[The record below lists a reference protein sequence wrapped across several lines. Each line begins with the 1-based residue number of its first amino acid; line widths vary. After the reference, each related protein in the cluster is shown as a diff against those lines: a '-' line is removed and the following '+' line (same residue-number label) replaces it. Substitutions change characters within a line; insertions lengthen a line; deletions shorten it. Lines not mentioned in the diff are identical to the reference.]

1 LRFRQSVFFSIL
13 PWLLPLAYLTSCS
26 KGFQIADSLL
36 DQSSLA
42 PATPRP
48 GTPQTLTPPG
58 PDGESPETKWISL
71 KTVGHNDPN
80 CLVLAEYDAC
90 IFYKNPFVQSVVALG
105 TGLGQ
110 GLRKGQDL
118 SKIQTFGVK
127 LAGRTSQTRLES
139 SSVIVTAGDVIPTQ
153 QKPVELPMVLGL
165 QPKVSYKTDEQSVT
179 ALTHSY
185 FWLQE
190 MENQLKARTNVY
202 FAAGKKIEVFL
213 LKGTPTT
220 LPSELINNAFWSD
233 GDALTGTRTN
243 WISVGVAN
251 LNSNDGYYEEG
262 LEAEVLLHEMGH
274 ANFAFAKG
282 YPTNSYDNFADNY
295 SYPVCLEK
303 VGDACKKPALLCG
316 SPTSRTVLPTLG
328 CQSAINEGL
337 ADFHYLMM
345 FPDFPALLETNFMS
359 LVGLPSRNMKTG
371 LPKQIYDFMPEKICD
386 VKSTPTS
393 SNGLSPCTNTQGQAG
408 VFRGYSE
415 IHRLGA
421 AYASILF
428 SIYSNAATDKRAFEK
443 TFLLHLQQISAST
456 RFPEARDILMSID
469 EANFNSKNGK
479 IIKAVFSA
487 KGID

>member
-1 LRFRQSVFFSIL
+1 MKSGVSFGIAGPLAIALSSSPHRPTILIGLRIGYTQTLGNVQKESFKQTRWFKSKRETLRFRQSVFFSIL

-202 FAAGKKIEVFL
+202 FAAGKNRSL
-213 LKGTPTT
+213 SAQGNSDN
-220 LPSELINNAFWSD
+220 PSF
-233 GDALTGTRTN
+233 
-243 WISVGVAN
+243 
-251 LNSNDGYYEEG
+251 
-262 LEAEVLLHEMGH
+262 
-274 ANFAFAKG
+274 
-282 YPTNSYDNFADNY
+282 
-295 SYPVCLEK
+295 
-303 VGDACKKPALLCG
+303 
-316 SPTSRTVLPTLG
+316 
-328 CQSAINEGL
+328 
-337 ADFHYLMM
+337 
-345 FPDFPALLETNFMS
+345 
-359 LVGLPSRNMKTG
+359 
-371 LPKQIYDFMPEKICD
+371 
-386 VKSTPTS
+386 
-393 SNGLSPCTNTQGQAG
+393 
-408 VFRGYSE
+408 
-415 IHRLGA
+415 
-421 AYASILF
+421 
-428 SIYSNAATDKRAFEK
+428 
-443 TFLLHLQQISAST
+443 
-456 RFPEARDILMSID
+456 
-469 EANFNSKNGK
+469 
-479 IIKAVFSA
+479 
-487 KGID
+487 